1 MLAIAAVLLAG
12 GETRA
17 ATSVVTW
24 GGTGYVTGDQPLGR
38 TLVLSTSDFDGGGTA
53 NDNRYSLAYDESTSL
68 NPSANYSGTSAT
80 FYGGLSYIVY
90 DSSFATAPNSVT
102 YNLVANNAGGDQ
114 IRTYLADAALKA
126 KRLDVLVLWKKADF
140 LALSG
145 VPIALDSTS
154 TQKVVTVLSATPIE
168 LRCLVNDSGNLY
180 VSSNNVTVSSTLTIT
195 NPVTETWAQI
205 DTNAGYANMHRW
217 TLGAYSN
224 RTFKNV
230 EGLGYYV
237 VAQGTQLS
245 THFARVT
252 TFTGM
257 AVQAPNSAPTID
269 QGAGP
274 LTPTL
279 DEGASPTAW
288 SAPTLSATDTDGD
301 TLTWAV
307 KTQASHGTA
316 TVSGTGA
323 SPATFTYATTDPDYC
338 GTDSFVVKVTD
349 PASAEDTITV
359 NVTINPRNDAPV
371 CTVVPVVS
379 GTHFEGNSL
388 STSDG
393 TWNDTKDTA
402 FNVGY
407 TFTPSYA
414 YHWQRADDAAGTG
427 AADIGGATASAYT
440 LVGADVGKYVR
451 VRVTCTDNG
460 DGTPAAQGADAYS
473 TPWQLVTVNNV
484 TPTFGQ
490 ASPVAQ
496 TIDEDG
502 APTAWAA
509 PTLTASDTDPGDTAI
524 LQWSVATQAVHG
536 VATVSGTGATPA
548 TFTYAPSAS
557 YNGSDTFWVKISD
570 GKPLG
575 DALIRVDVTINARN
589 DAPVNTVAPSVSGT
603 HERGQ
608 VLAATDGTWN
618 DNTDT
623 QYAGSFSPSYTYQWQ
638 RADDAIGTGA
648 ADIGSATANTYT
660 LALAD
665 VTKYVRIRVTC
676 TDDGVGDGG
685 NQSAQAYST
694 PWTLVASAPITWT
707 GSDGTDNHWAR
718 TANWSP
724 TMAPTTGDEIL
735 FTGTPSRLDPYLEA
749 NYSISKLTF
758 ASGAASLALG
768 AAPGATLTF
777 TGNTVSNSSVNAQ
790 TNNMPM
796 LLSSVVTMSA
806 AAGDLV
812 VGGALT
818 GASGGITKTGVK
830 ALTLSGDNNLLAGGV
845 TLAAGKLNINH
856 NNALGSGTLTI
867 NASTTNDNTSGG
879 EVTIGNLM
887 AWNGD
892 FTFTGTTNLTQQT
905 GAVTLSANRQVTVS
919 AKTLTVNGAIGDG
932 GNSRTLT
939 KAGAGTLVLGGN
951 NTYDGLTTVSAG
963 TLTISGNNSAADGGV
978 TLSAGTLNVNHNN
991 ALGSGALTIGGGTI
1005 NNTSVSAVTLAN
1017 AMNWNASFA
1026 FNGTQNVTQDT
1037 GAVTL
1042 SGNPAVT
1049 VTGTL
1054 TVNGTAGG
1062 SSGLTK
1068 TGAGTLVLGG
1078 NNTFNGALTVQQG
1091 ALSLAYLDDSHNGSG
1106 TIALGSG
1113 ASTAGELIYAG
1124 AASSTA
1130 RGISLPATTTGGGT
1144 ITVNG
1149 GPLTFT
1155 AATFNTAAGT
1165 TKTLTLQGTGNGTI
1179 SGVITNGA
1187 ATALAVTK
1195 SGAGAWT
1202 LSGNNT
1208 YSGLTTV
1215 SAGAL
1220 TLSGDNSSMSGGLSV
1235 SGGATLN
1242 IAHAKALGTGLLTF
1256 AINSTFDNTSGSAL
1270 TVTTDPVIKWS
1281 TANQTFSGTHDLDLG
1296 AGVVTNHGQS
1306 ARLTVNNSR
1315 LTLRGPIRGG
1325 ADSSLRYLIKD
1336 GSGTL
1341 VLLGNSTDYWGKTS
1355 VGSYG
1360 INVVSGIVEFA
1371 NGALG
1376 DMEDAK
1382 TDTISLSTGT
1392 TLRWVSGNTQDIS
1405 KRLSIGASQ
1414 SVTLDLQENNVSF
1427 FYALDNAQASA
1438 AGVII
1443 TKLGSGTL
1451 TLANLAAKNAG
1462 TFRLYGGTVIAQARN
1477 NLLSSGTIG
1486 FNNNGTLKFGA
1497 VFDASTGTMT
1507 FNAGGA
1513 TLDTQAFDITL
1524 ANAVGNSGAGG
1535 LTKKGSGSLTLSGNN
1550 TYAGG
1555 TTLDEGILI
1564 LNHNAALGTGS
1575 GALLTLKAGTTLD
1588 AGAAAPITLANN
1600 PVQSWQGN
1608 FTYTGTSG
1616 RTLNLGSGTV
1626 TMTGSRQVTISA
1638 GNLTVGG
1645 IDGTGYSLEKL
1656 GAGTME
1662 ITRASTYSGNTTVT
1676 GGALKLSGS
1685 GTIASS
1691 PVITLGG
1698 SGTFNVSG
1706 FTLASGQTL
1715 LGTGTVAGPL
1725 TIGSGST
1732 LSPGA
1737 SGAIGTLSQTS
1748 GTSTLA
1754 GGGTYQW
1761 ELSSVSAGAGDQ
1773 DADKGTAF
1781 DWINGSGAALDI
1793 SATSGSKF
1801 TIKITRLGASIANWD
1816 NTQSYSWTIAT
1827 AASGIT
1833 GFSAGKFMLDTSAFG
1848 EAMGAGTFY
1857 LSVVGNDL
1865 RLNFTTSMNNPPQI
1879 QEAGALTTTM
1889 SEGGTPTGWLLTT
1902 DDVSAIDADGG
1913 DTLTWS
1919 VGTVASHG
1927 TASVSGTG
1935 AHPAVLTYAPLAN
1948 YYGADSFWVKV
1959 DDGNGGEDTIEVQV
1973 TVSAI
1978 NDAPVCTIAPG
1989 ITGTRIAGNI
1999 LTVTNGV
2006 WDDNAD
2012 TNAAYRHIDFTNSAV
2027 FAYQWRRA
2035 DDSAGSSNVTNLFS
2049 QTNAT
2054 YTLVTPDDR
2063 YKWFSVQVS
2072 CTDTGVP
2079 GPGVTTVTNTAWLQ
2093 ETSSVPVVVV
2103 FSNSVDTTWG
2113 LYSNWKPSSVPAATM
2128 AAVIGDTAVLSPA
2141 TVTLASGAAAV
2152 TNLYLGTNSGSKGIL
2167 NITGGTLT
2175 FPAAG
2180 KIVVAGATS
2189 STGTLNQTGG
2199 TLAGITSGDLSIA
2212 AGSGSTGTVVLG
2224 GTTTIT
2230 STWSI
2235 ASGANSIGTLTLTNT
2250 ARWQQSG
2257 ANTRTVGG
2265 SAGAMGYLNVLGDA
2279 VMSCLDGANPRGVTL
2294 GPVAGSTGELMIG
2307 DDARLTGV
2315 SPLTIASAGNA
2326 RATVRDRGQI
2336 GGSLLDIGSGAN
2348 GTGDLLLTDNAYV
2361 FNVLRMG
2368 HGAGSVSTLTMSNS
2382 AVFNQGSTDIFIVGN
2397 ANNALAT
2404 VYMNDGAI
2412 LNPGN
2417 RGFVLGN
2424 VSGSTG
2430 IVVMTG
2436 GSITNSANAGF
2447 FTIGNLGYGKMTIG
2461 GTGAVYVATLN
2472 VSGTN
2477 GGSTAVNSEITL
2489 AGSGLL
2495 RVTAAANL
2503 GNVAGARGQIT
2514 LQAGTWSSQA
2524 PASLGN
2530 AAGAEGDIQVTGGT
2544 WLQSGSLTVAAVPG
2558 STGLVTVANCTQ
2570 TNITGAVTVG
2580 GGTAGDRYG
2589 SIVISN
2595 ATFGGGMRVMVLT
2608 NGYVNLVGTG
2618 SVLRCNSFTNNGGYV
2633 TNHVRRF
2640 SGGVDITNSA
2650 VSAFVITN
2658 GGKMFLAFDE
2668 RPVADGDLWGLRWLG
2683 NGHAA
2688 QLQGLTNS
2696 GDLSWED
2703 SAVSGKVQIYTN
2715 ETHTMVGYVAIS
2727 EGSIFKMR

>member
-1 MLAIAAVLLAG
+1 MKIKHRFWMMWTVAIAAVLLGG

-24 GGTGYVTGDQPLGR
+24 GGNYVSAKQAFGR
-38 TLVLSTSDFDGGGTA
+38 TVALSTGDFDGQADTT
-53 NDNRYSLAYDESTSL
+53 DNRYSLAYDESTLLS
-68 NPSANYSGTSAT
+68 PSSGYSGTSAN
-80 FYGGLSYIVY
+80 FYGGISYIVY
-90 DSSFATAPNSVT
+90 DNTFSVAPTAADYAGITEV
-102 YNLVANNAGGDQ
+102 AGGNDQ
-114 IRTYLADAALKA
+114 LRTSVGDLGNNT
-126 KRLDVLVLWKKADF
+126 KRLDVVVLWKKENF
-140 LALSG
+140 LALTG
-145 VPIALDSTS
+145 VPVGLDSTC
-154 TQKVVTVLSATPIE
+154 TQQVAAPFAVLTPGTFA
-168 LRCLVNDSGNLY
+168 LRCLVKDSGKLY
-180 VSSNNVTVSSTLTIT
+180 VSSANRTTQGTLTIAD
-195 NPVTETWAQI
+195 PVAETWAQI
-205 DTNAGYANMHRW
+205 DTNAGGNANMYQW
-217 TLGAYSN
+217 TLTSFSA

-230 EGLGYYV
+230 QGLGYYIS
-237 VAQGTQLS
+237 GTGTLNAA
-245 THFARVT
+245 TYYARVT
-252 TFTGM
+252 NFVGM
-257 AVQAPNSAPTID
+257 AIEAPNSAPTID

-274 LTPTL
+274 LTPTM

-316 TVSGTGA
+316 TVDGTGA

-427 AADIGGATASAYT
+427 AADIGGATANAYT

-460 DGTPAAQGADAYS
+460 GGTPATQSADAYS

-490 ASPVAQ
+490 ASPVTQ
-496 TIDEDG
+496 TMDEDG

-536 VATVSGTGATPA
+536 VATVSGTGATPT

-575 DALIRVDVTINARN
+575 DALIQVDMTINARN

-608 VLAATDGTWN
+608 ALAMTDGTWN

-623 QYAGSFSPSYTYQWQ
+623 QYSGSFSPSYTYQWQ
-638 RADDAIGTGA
+638 RADDASGTGA

-660 LALAD
+660 LAVAD
-665 VTKYVRIRVTC
+665 VAKYVRARVTC
-676 TDDGVGDGG
+676 TDDGVGGGG
-685 NQSAQAYST
+685 NQSAPAYST

-707 GSDGTDNHWAR
+707 GGDGTDNHWER

-724 TMAPTTGDEIL
+724 TLAPTTGDEIL
-735 FTGTPSRLDPYLEA
+735 FSGTPPRLDPYLEA

-777 TGNTVSNSSVNAQ
+777 TGNTVSNASVNAQ

-796 LLSSVVTMSA
+796 LLTSVVTVSA
-806 AAGDLV
+806 AAGDLT
-812 VGGALT
+812 VGGALS

-867 NASTTNDNTSGG
+867 NASTTNDNTSVG
-879 EVTIGNLM
+879 EVTIGNPM

-963 TLTISGNNSAADGGV
+963 ALTLSGDNSAADGGV
-978 TLSAGTLNVNHNN
+978 TLSAGTLNINHNN
-991 ALGSGALTIGGGTI
+991 ALGSGAMTIGGGTI
-1005 NNTSVSAVTLAN
+1005 NNTSVGAVTVNN
-1017 AMNWNASFA
+1017 AMNWNASFVFA
-1026 FNGTQNVTQDT
+1026 GTQNLTQDT

-1042 SGNPAVT
+1042 SGTPTVT
-1049 VTGTL
+1049 VTNTL
-1054 TVNGTAGG
+1054 TVNGAVGG

-1068 TGAGTLVLGG
+1068 FGPGTLVLGG
-1078 NNTFNGALTVQQG
+1078 NNTFDGTLTIQRG

-1106 TIALGSG
+1106 AITLGSG
-1113 ASTAGELIYAG
+1113 TGNSGELIYTG

-1130 RGISLPATTTGGGT
+1130 RGISLPATTIGGGT

-1179 SGVITNGA
+1179 SGMITNGA
-1187 ATALAVTK
+1187 ATSLAVTK
-1195 SGAGAWT
+1195 TGAGAWT
-1202 LSGNNT
+1202 LSGDN
-1208 YSGLTTV
+1208 SGMSGGVTV
-1215 SAGAL
+1215 SAG
-1220 TLSGDNSSMSGGLSV
+1220 
-1235 SGGATLN
+1235 TLN

-1256 AINSTFDNTSGSAL
+1256 AIDSTFDNTSGGAL
-1270 TVTTDPVIKWS
+1270 TVTTDPVIKFS
-1281 TANQTFSGTHDLDLG
+1281 NNQTFVGTHDLDLG
-1296 AGVVTNHGQS
+1296 AGVVTNHS
-1306 ARLTVNNSR
+1306 VSMTVTVSTNRLTI
-1315 LTLRGPIRGG
+1315 RGPIRGCSSTG
-1325 ADSSLRYLIKD
+1325 ARYLYKD
-1336 GSGTL
+1336 GNGTL
-1341 VLLGNSTDYWGKTS
+1341 VLLGDSTEYWGKTS

-1376 DMEDAK
+1376 DIEDAK
-1382 TDTISLSTGT
+1382 TDNITLSTGT

-1405 KRLSIGASQ
+1405 KRLNVANLQ
-1414 SVTLDLQENNVSF
+1414 TVTLDLQENDVSF
-1427 FYALDNAQASA
+1427 AYALDNPQASTL
-1438 AGVII
+1438 GYVSV
-1443 TKLGSGTL
+1443 TKLGSGSLTL
-1451 TLANLAAKNAG
+1451 TNLTAKYAG
-1462 TFRLYGGTVIAQARN
+1462 LFRIFGGTVVAQSRESM
-1477 NLLSSGTIG
+1477 LSSGTIA
-1486 FNNNGTLKFGA
+1486 FNSGILKFAA
-1497 VFDASTGTMT
+1497 VFDPSTSNMT

-1513 TLDTQAFDITL
+1513 TLDTQAYDITL
-1524 ANAVGNSGAGG
+1524 AKTIGNSGAGG
-1535 LTKKGSGSLTLSGNN
+1535 LTKKGGGSLTLSGNN
-1550 TYAGG
+1550 TYSGG
-1555 TTLDEGILI
+1555 TTLDEGTLI

-1588 AGAAAPITLANN
+1588 AGVAAPITLANN
-1600 PVQSWQGN
+1600 PAQSWQGD

-1616 RTLNLGSGTV
+1616 RTLSLGGGTV

-1645 IDGTGYSLEKL
+1645 ITGAGYALEKL
-1656 GAGTME
+1656 GAGTLE
-1662 ITRASTYSGNTTVT
+1662 ITGASTYSGNTTVT
-1676 GGALKLSGS
+1676 AGTLKLSGS

-1691 PVITLGG
+1691 PVITVGG
-1698 SGTFNVSG
+1698 STTFNVSG

-1715 LGTGTVAGPL
+1715 LGTGTVAGNL
-1725 TIGSGST
+1725 TVGSGST
-1732 LSPGA
+1732 NSPGA
-1737 SGAIGTLSQTS
+1737 SGAIGTLTQTS

-1754 GGGTYQW
+1754 GGGNYQW
-1761 ELSSVSAGAGDQ
+1761 ELSSVSAGGGDQ

-1781 DWINGSGAALDI
+1781 DWVNGSGAALDI
-1793 SATSGSKF
+1793 TATSGNKF

-1816 NTQSYSWTIAT
+1816 NAKSYSWTIAT
-1827 AASGIT
+1827 AANGIS
-1833 GFSAGKFMLDTSAFG
+1833 GFSTTKFSLDTSAFG
-1848 EAMGAGTFY
+1848 EDMGAGTFY

-1865 RLNFTTSMNNPPQI
+1865 RLNFTTSSNNVPQI
-1879 QEAGALTTTM
+1879 QQAGALSTTM
-1889 SEGGTPTGWLLTT
+1889 SEDATPTGWLLTT
-1902 DDVSAIDADGG
+1902 NDVSATDVDGG

-1919 VGTVASHG
+1919 VGTLASHG
-1927 TASVSGTG
+1927 TAAVSGTG
-1935 AHPAVLTYAPLAN
+1935 AHPTNFTYAPYAN

-1973 TVSAI
+1973 TVNAI
-1978 NDAPVCTIAPG
+1978 NEAPVCAAAPG
-1989 ITGTRIAGNI
+1989 ITGTRLAGNI

-2006 WDDNAD
+2006 WNDHAD
-2012 TNAAYRHIDFTNSAV
+2012 TNATYRHIDFTNSAV

-2035 DDSAGSSNVTNLFS
+2035 DDSAGSSNFTNLFS

-2079 GPGVTTVTNTAWLQ
+2079 GPGLITVTNSVWLQ
-2093 ETSSVPVVVV
+2093 ETSSVPTVVV

-2113 LYSNWKPSSVPAATM
+2113 LYSNWKPSSVPTTNIS
-2128 AAVIGDTAVLSPA
+2128 AVIGDTAVLSPA
-2141 TVTLASGAAAV
+2141 TVSLASGAATV
-2152 TNLYLGTNSGSKGIL
+2152 TNLYVGTNSGSKGIL

-2212 AGSGSTGTVVLG
+2212 AGSGSTGTVILG

-2294 GPVAGSTGELMIG
+2294 GSVAGSTGELMIG

-2348 GTGDLLLTDNAYV
+2348 GAGELLLTDNAYV

-2368 HGAGSVSTLTMSNS
+2368 HGAGSVSTLTMSNN
-2382 AVFNQGSTDIFIVGN
+2382 AVFNQGLTDPFIVGN

-2404 VYMNDGAI
+2404 VYMNDSAI
-2412 LNPGN
+2412 LNPNN

-2424 VSGSTG
+2424 ASGSTG

-2477 GGSTAVNSEITL
+2477 GGSVAVDSEITL

-2495 RVTAAANL
+2495 RVTTAVNL
-2503 GNVAGARGQIT
+2503 GNVAGACGQIN
-2514 LQAGTWSSQA
+2514 LQAGTWDGPA
-2524 PASLGN
+2524 PVTLGN
-2530 AAGAEGDIQVTGGT
+2530 AAGAEGDVQITGGT
-2544 WLQSGSLTVAAVPG
+2544 WLQSGSLTVAAAPG
-2558 STGLVTVANCTQ
+2558 ATGLVTVANCTQ

-2580 GGTAGDRYG
+2580 GGAAGDRYG
-2589 SIVISN
+2589 SIVLSS
-2595 ATFGGGMRVMVLT
+2595 ATFGGGTRVMVLT
-2608 NGYVNLVGTG
+2608 NGFVNLTGTG
-2618 SVLRCNSFTNNGGYV
+2618 SVLRCNTFTNIGGTV
-2633 TNHVRRF
+2633 TNYVRRF
-2640 SGGVDITNSA
+2640 SGGLDITNSA
-2650 VSAFVITN
+2650 ALSLVITN
-2658 GGKMFLAFDE
+2658 GGKMVLSFEQSPAAE
-2668 RPVADGDLWGLRWLG
+2668 GDYWGLRLKG
-2683 NGHAA
+2683 SGHAA
-2688 QLQGLTNS
+2688 HLQGLTNS
-2696 GDLSWED
+2696 GALSWVD
-2703 SAVSGKVQIYTN
+2703 SAVGGNVTIYTN
-2715 ETHTMVGYVAIS
+2715 NTHTMVGYVAVT
-2727 EGSIFKMR
+2727 EGSVYTLR